1 MYLYRMMNV
10 GNKSISKKIKKIM
23 RLCFGE
29 ETINLI
35 EKHEI
40 MEIMEEHEFKWK
52 EEKVI
57 ELLKSNN
64 LVVNKEITSL
74 VIAFYK

>member
-1 MYLYRMMNV
+1 M
-10 GNKSISKKIKKIM
+10 
-23 RLCFGE
+23 
-29 ETINLI
+29 INLI